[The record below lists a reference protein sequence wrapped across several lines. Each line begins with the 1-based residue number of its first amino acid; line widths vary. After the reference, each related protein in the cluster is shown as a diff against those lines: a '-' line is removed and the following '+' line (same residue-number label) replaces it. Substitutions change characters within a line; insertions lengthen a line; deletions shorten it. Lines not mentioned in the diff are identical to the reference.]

1 LKAADDAPVPF
12 LPGAATA
19 SEAMQLMDRGYTIQ
33 KFFPAGPAGG
43 IPYLKALASPLPA
56 VSFCPTGGVDAKNAA
71 DYLAL
76 ANVVCVGGSWVTP
89 KDAVAGGDWPRV
101 EALAREAS
109 RLGAKR

>member
-1 LKAADDAPVPF
+1 
-12 LPGAATA
+12 
-19 SEAMQLMDRGYTIQ
+19 MQLMDSGYTIL

-43 IPYLKALASPLPA
+43 IPYLKALAAPLPA
-56 VSFCPTGGVDAKNAA
+56 ISFCPTGGVDATNAG

-89 KDAVAGGDWPRV
+89 RDALASRNWPRI